1 MLDPN
6 TIATEKGT
14 RKTVMREALEAIESL
29 QARLDRVERA
39 RTEPIAIVG
48 LSCRFPGSE
57 SPEAFWRLL
66 SSGTDAVKE
75 VPRDRWD
82 RVPPDSAETPVPG
95 KTQKDYGGF
104 LDHIDRFD
112 AAFFG
117 ISGRE
122 AEQMDPQQRL
132 LLEATWEALENAGI
146 APDQLRGSRTGVFVG
161 ITSSDYF
168 RLALANNPTGLEIYA
183 ATGNSLNAAAGRL
196 SYVFGFNGPSIA
208 IDTACSSSLVAVHLA
223 CQSLRAGEAD
233 LALAGGVNLLLTP
246 EPFAWLGKAG
256 LMAPQ
261 GRCRTFDES
270 ADGFVRGEGCGI
282 IALKRLADAAA
293 AGDRILALIRA
304 TTVNQDGASGGLTVP
319 NGLAQQALVRD
330 ALKAAHLEPVDLDY
344 IEAHGT
350 ATALGDPIELE
361 ALAAVLGKNRPEN
374 CPLRVGSV
382 KTNIGHLESAAGI
395 AGLIK
400 VVLALEHGEIPQQLH
415 FHKLNPR
422 ICIGDASIEIA
433 ATATAWPRSS
443 RRRIAGVSSFGL
455 SGTNGH
461 AILEEAPEPKQVSF
475 AAGVQERPVHLLTLS
490 AASQS
495 ALRELAQAYHNYL
508 ENNPGC
514 SLADVS
520 HTTAVGRS
528 ALPHRL
534 AIPANSVAMAT
545 ELLGSFLQGKPQ
557 SAISSGRMN
566 ADSRIAFLFTGQGA
580 QYLGMGRSL
589 YESEPVYRAAF
600 DRCADCLSGHLDR
613 SLKEIVGYDD
623 DRVALPSA
631 LNETCFTQPAM
642 FAVEYALA
650 CLWRSWGIEPA
661 AIIGHSLGEYVGA
674 CVAGV
679 LELEEA
685 IRLVAKRARLMQ
697 DLPRDGAMAAVLA
710 AEDQVRTHIARY
722 PDSLSIAATNSPRN
736 TVISGRTEAVHA
748 VLEQLER
755 KGIAGKLLAVSHA
768 FHSPLVEP
776 MLDEFQRAAETV
788 EYRAPVLDLVSNVT
802 GQILNADSPI
812 DASYW
817 RRHAREPVRFAESI
831 STLRKCGIRTFL
843 EIGPAPVLSGM
854 ARQCVEDSEPA
865 WLASLGKDRDD
876 WSQMLSSLGELFVRG
891 AKPDWR
897 GYDRPY
903 RRRRVP
909 LPTYP
914 FQRQRHW
921 LPAPSGV
928 STRKPPG
935 SAGHPLLGTH
945 VPLAARAGEHVWFG
959 EISLELFPWI
969 DDHRVQGVA
978 VLPATAYVE
987 MAIASA
993 TEVVSE
999 FPVVL
1004 TQIEIEKSLQ
1014 VQPSA
1019 VFQIQTQLVRRE
1031 DGCFTFRIHSRAK
1044 NAEGNWTLHASGT
1057 LKAGQT
1063 TIPETSLG
1071 AAERQAIEKRSV
1083 RYLEGPEF
1091 YRLHAERGNQWGLRF
1106 RGVNKVWQGE
1116 GEALAEVTMPDGIEQ
1131 EPSEYLFHP
1140 ALSDSAGH
1148 ILTATIPLEKS
1159 DQSLGGAFVGA
1170 GIEEVRVYRRLTDKR
1185 FYAYARLRRD
1195 EAGPKNILTGDV
1207 KVFDLSGNLIT
1218 ETLGARLW
1226 YLDSAQKPEAH
1237 ESVEDWFYEP
1247 RWLLDEKSKETSNEA
1262 RVGGTWIIFRDR
1274 QGVGDALCAQL
1285 RERGATCLIVDHG
1298 ERHSQTSDSEVT
1310 IGADDGDHY
1319 KTLVSTAIQ
1328 HRDGLKGII
1337 HLWSLDAPDSEKA
1350 DSEAL
1355 QKAQTLGPVSVLHL
1369 VQALSS
1375 REPISALK
1383 LWLITQGAQPAGTK
1397 PVPIS
1402 LFQSPLWGLG
1412 RTIAL
1417 ESGDLWG
1424 GQVDLDPADLP
1435 ATAAGLL
1442 LRQVAVSNDEDQTA
1456 FRNGNR
1462 YVLRLVRREKGTSAT
1477 RPISIV
1483 PDATYL
1489 ITGGLGGIGLTL
1501 ARWLVTRG
1509 ARHLILAGRSRLPD
1523 RQECNGA
1530 HADDSRVIAIRE
1542 LENLG
1547 ATIRTETVD
1556 MCNEASVHNLVSR
1569 CLMPDQPPLR
1579 GVFHAAGVMQYEPLI
1594 NQTSE
1599 QMRNVLGAKM
1609 FGGWLLHR
1617 LLISVPLDLFVLF
1630 SSSSALLSSPMMGS
1644 YSAANVFLDSLAHHR
1659 RAAGQPAL
1667 SVNWG
1672 TWSDVGMATRFQDKE
1687 ESKRHGRTGAIKGV
1701 SSFSSH
1707 RALEAL
1713 EHLLEQDAVQ
1723 VGVMPIDWRAWQQS
1737 YGSLAVAPYLSLLV
1751 SAEGSVV
1758 TGRHANDKIRE
1769 QILAAQPERRGEM
1782 VNDYLA
1788 KETARILKLPLASV
1802 DPEKPMSN
1810 LGFDSLMSIELKNQI
1825 DIDLGVNVA
1834 MARLIQGPTLR
1845 ELTDWVIESL
1855 AFAQSAAA
1863 TVADAPAINE
1873 FEEGEL

>member
-1 MLDPN
+1 MFDPN
-6 TIATEKGT
+6 TIANDEGA

-57 SPEAFWRLL
+57 NPDAFWRLL

-75 VPRDRWD
+75 APGDRWNKI
-82 RVPPDSAETPVPG
+82 PHYSANPQLPG
-95 KTQKDYGGF
+95 TAQKDYGGF

-122 AEQMDPQQRL
+122 AEQMDPQQRF
-132 LLEATWEALENAGI
+132 LLEVTWEALENAGI

-168 RLALANNPTGLEIYA
+168 RRALANNPTGLDIYA
-183 ATGNSLNAAAGRL
+183 ATGNALNTAAGRL
-196 SYVFGFNGPSIA
+196 SYILGLNGPA
-208 IDTACSSSLVAVHLA
+208 MAVDTACSSSLVAVHLA
-223 CQSLRAGEAD
+223 CQSLRTGEAD
-233 LALAGGVNLLLTP
+233 LALAGGVNVLLAP
-246 EPFAWLGKAG
+246 EPFAWLRKAG
-256 LMAPQ
+256 LTASD
-261 GRCRTFDES
+261 GRCKTFDER
-270 ADGFVRGEGCGI
+270 ADGFVRGEGCGM
-282 IALKRLADAAA
+282 IALKRLADAVA
-293 AGDRILALIRA
+293 AGDRVLALIRA
-304 TTVNQDGASGGLTVP
+304 TAVNQDGASGGLTVP
-319 NGLAQQALVRD
+319 NGLAQKALVRD
-330 ALKAAHLEPVDLDY
+330 ALKAAHLEPVDVDY
-344 IEAHGT
+344 VEAHGT

-361 ALAAVLGKNRPEN
+361 ALAAVLAKNRPED

-400 VVLALEHGEIPQQLH
+400 VVLALQHGELPRQLH

-422 ICIGDASIEIA
+422 ISVGDAPIEIA
-433 ATATAWPRSS
+433 ARATAWPRSI
-443 RRRIAGVSSFGL
+443 RPRIAGVSSFGL
-455 SGTNGH
+455 SGTNAH
-461 AILEEAPEPKQVSF
+461 AILEEAPEAKQGILSPKI
-475 AAGVQERPVHLLTLS
+475 QERPVHLLTLS
-490 AASQS
+490 AASQN
-495 ALRELAQAYHNYL
+495 ALRELAQAYHKHL
-508 ENNPGC
+508 ENNPGS
-514 SLADVS
+514 SLEDVC
-520 HTTAVGRS
+520 HTAAVGRS

-534 AIPANSVAMAT
+534 AIRANNVAKAS
-545 ELLGSFLQGKPQ
+545 ELLGSFVQGKPQ
-557 SAISSGRMN
+557 STISSGRIN
-566 ADSRIAFLFTGQGA
+566 SDSRIAFLFTGQGA

-600 DRCADCLSGHLDR
+600 DQCADCLPDYLDR
-613 SLKEIVGYDD
+613 PLNEIVGYDH
-623 DRVALPSA
+623 DRVGAPSA
-631 LNETCFTQPAM
+631 LNETRFTQPAM

-679 LELEEA
+679 FELDEA
-685 IRLVAKRARLMQ
+685 IRLVAIRARLMQ
-697 DLPRDGAMAAVLA
+697 ALPERGAMVAVRA
-710 AEDQVRTHIARY
+710 GEERVRKLIARY
-722 PDSLSIAATNSPRN
+722 SDSVSIAAVNSPQD
-736 TVISGRTEAVHA
+736 TVISGRADTVEA
-748 VLEQLER
+748 VLEELRQE
-755 KGIAGKLLAVSHA
+755 GAPAKLLTVSHA

-776 MLDEFQRAAETV
+776 MLDEFERYAKSVRYQAPLVDLISNLSGQTAV
-788 EYRAPVLDLVSNVT
+788 ESIAL
-802 GQILNADSPI
+802 

-831 STLRKCGIRTFL
+831 NTVRRRGIRIFL
-843 EIGPAPVLSGM
+843 EIGPVPVLIGM
-854 ARQCVEDSEPA
+854 ARQCVEDLEPV
-865 WLASLGKDRDD
+865 WLASLCPDRDD
-876 WSQMLSSLGELFVRG
+876 RSQMLLSLGELFVRG

-903 RRRRVP
+903 RRRRVS

-914 FQRQRHW
+914 FQRERHW
-921 LPAPSGV
+921 LPAASDA
-928 STRKPPG
+928 STRKSTR
-935 SAGHPLLGTH
+935 SAEHPLLGTH
-945 VPLAARAGEHVWFG
+945 VPVAARAGEHVWFG

-969 DDHRVQGVA
+969 EDHRVQGVT
-978 VLPATAYVE
+978 VLPGTAYVE

-999 FPVVL
+999 LPVVL
-1004 TQIEIEKSLQ
+1004 TQIEIDKSLQ
-1014 VQPSA
+1014 LQPSR
-1019 VFQIQTQLVRRE
+1019 VFEIQTQLVRRE
-1031 DGCFTFRIHSRAK
+1031 DGYFTFRIHSRPK

-1063 TIPETSLG
+1063 PISETSLG

-1091 YRLHAERGNQWGLRF
+1091 YRLHTERGNQWGLRF
-1106 RGVNKVWQGE
+1106 RGVNRVWQGE

-1131 EPSEYLFHP
+1131 ELSDYLFHP
-1140 ALSDSAGH
+1140 ALSDSAAH
-1148 ILTATIPLEKS
+1148 ILTATVPLEKS
-1159 DQSLGGAFVGA
+1159 DHSLGGAFVGA
-1170 GIEEVRVYRRLTDKR
+1170 GIEEVRVYRRLTDRR
-1185 FYAYARLRRD
+1185 FYAYAQLRRD

-1218 ETLGARLW
+1218 ATIGARFW
-1226 YLDSAQKPEAH
+1226 FLDSAQKREAL
-1237 ESVEDWFYEP
+1237 ESVEDWFHEP
-1247 RWLLDEKSKETSNEA
+1247 RWLLDEKYKGASNEA

-1285 RERGATCLIVDHG
+1285 RERGATCLIVDHD
-1298 ERHSQTSDSEVT
+1298 ERHSQTSDSQVT
-1310 IGADDGDHY
+1310 IGADEGDQY
-1319 KTLVSTAIQ
+1319 EALVSATIQ
-1328 HRDGLKGII
+1328 HRDALKGII
-1337 HLWSLDAPDSEKA
+1337 HLWSLDASDSEKA
-1350 DSEAL
+1350 DSEAV

-1375 REPISALK
+1375 KGPVSTLK
-1383 LWLITQGAQPAGTK
+1383 LWLVTRGAQPAGTR
-1397 PVPIS
+1397 PTPLS

-1424 GQVDLDPADLP
+1424 GQVDLDPADGP

-1442 LRQVAVSNDEDQTA
+1442 LQQVAGPNDEDQTA
-1456 FRNGNR
+1456 FRSGNR
-1462 YVLRLVRREKGTSAT
+1462 YVLRLVRREKCRSAI

-1483 PDATYL
+1483 PDAAYL

-1530 HADDSRVIAIRE
+1530 HADDARIIAIRE

-1547 ATIRTETVD
+1547 ANIRTETVD
-1556 MCNEASVHNLVSR
+1556 MSNEASVQNLVSR

-1579 GVFHAAGVMQYEPLI
+1579 GVFHAAGVMQYEPLS

-1599 QMRNVLGAKM
+1599 QMRDVLGAKM

-1630 SSSSALLSSPMMGS
+1630 SSSSTLLGSPMMGS

-1659 RAAGQPAL
+1659 RATGRPAL

-1701 SSFSSH
+1701 GSFPSH
-1707 RALEAL
+1707 RGLEAL
-1713 EHLLEQDAVQ
+1713 ERLLEQDAVQ
-1723 VGVMPIDWRAWQQS
+1723 VGVMPIDWRAWHQS
-1737 YGSLAVAPYLSLLV
+1737 YGGLAVAPYLSLLV

-1769 QILAAQPERRGEM
+1769 QISAAQPERRGEM

-1788 KETARILKLPLASV
+1788 KEAARILKLPLASV
-1802 DPEKPMSN
+1802 DPEKPISN

-1863 TVADAPAINE
+1863 TLADAPAINE